1 MREAVIVSTARTGLA
16 KSVRGGFN
24 LTHGAVMGGHAV
36 KHAIARAGIDAKD
49 VEDLFM
55 GCALPEG
62 ATGNNIARAS
72 AIWAGC
78 PVTTA
83 GTTINRFCSSG
94 LQAIAMAAQQIM
106 TEATPVA
113 IGSGVESISLVQM
126 GGMNLNHFTEEHLL
140 QIKPALWMAM
150 IETAEI
156 VAERYQVSRERQDAY
171 ALESQRRTA
180 AAQQAGR
187 FKDEIVPL
195 ATKMKKVDRATGQE
209 SVVGVTVDRDEG
221 NRPDTTLEG
230 LSALKPVF
238 SGGQQIAQGKYIT
251 AGNASQFADGAS
263 AAVVMEAGEA
273 AKRGIKP
280 LGIFRGFAVA
290 GCEPEEMGVGPVY
303 AVPRLL
309 QRHGLKVSDIDL
321 WELNEAFASQ
331 VLYCADKLEID
342 PAKMNVD
349 GGAISI
355 GHPYGM
361 SGARMAGHLL
371 LEGRRRKA
379 KLGVVTMCI
388 GGGMGAAGLFEILQ

>member
-24 LTHGAVMGGHAV
+24 ITHGAIMGGHAV
-36 KHAIARAGIDAKD
+36 KNAIARAGVDAKE
-49 VEDLFM
+49 VEDVFM

-94 LQAIAMAAQQIM
+94 LQSIAMAAQQIM
-106 TEATPVA
+106 TEGTAVA
-113 IGSGVESISLVQM
+113 VGSGVESISLVQM
-126 GGMNLNHFTEEHLL
+126 GGMNLNHFTEEHLM
-140 QIKPALWMAM
+140 QVKPALWMAM

-156 VAERYQVSRERQDAY
+156 VAERYKVSRERQDAY
-171 ALESQRRTA
+171 SLESQRRTA

-209 SVVGVTVDRDEG
+209 SIVDVTVDHDEG

-230 LSALKPVF
+230 LAALKPVF
-238 SGGQQIAQGKYIT
+238 SGGQQIKQGKYIT

-273 AKRGIKP
+273 AKRGIKA
-280 LGIFRGFAVA
+280 LGVFRGFAVA
-290 GCEPEEMGVGPVY
+290 GCEPDEMGVGPVF

-331 VLYCADKLEID
+331 VLYCADTLGID

-361 SGARMAGHLL
+361 SGARMTGHLL
-371 LEGRRRKA
+371 IEGRRRKA
-379 KLGVVTMCI
+379 KYGVVTMCI
-388 GGGMGAAGLFEILQ
+388 GGGMGAAGLFEIMQ